1 MTVRLPKLA
10 EPKDP
15 VNLLALQKIRARG
28 RGPERQPIS
37 GARPGDRG
45 PGERQPPSPAGPSV
59 RPAER
64 PGPLLSVNDLHQVV
78 RLSNRLFRDLVDV
91 RSVRDL
97 SKDDLANRLVTALW
111 DWLLSLEFS
120 PVSGLPIN
128 PSRPAM

>member
-1 MTVRLPKLA
+1 MI
-10 EPKDP
+10 E
-15 VNLLALQKIRARG
+15 ARENG
-28 RGPERQPIS
+28 NHHL
-37 GARPGDRG
+37 RPGQVYDL
-45 PGERQPPSPAGPSV
+45 QNAL
-59 RPAER
+59 A
-64 PGPLLSVNDLHQVV
+64 PLLSVNDLHQVV